1 MVSGVARIESVNVGR
16 VVDVPWGSLK
26 RSAIDKRPAQGRV
39 KVHTLGL
46 GGDEIADLKHHGGAD
61 KAVYAFAGEERDHW
75 AAELGRVLL
84 PGQFGEN
91 LSTRGIDVDDARIGE
106 RWRIGTVVLEVADVR
121 IPCSVFQGFLGE
133 KQWIRRFSERGRVG
147 AYLRIIE
154 PGELAA
160 GDDVDVIET
169 RDHDLSVAFTFR
181 AVTTQRD
188 LLPALGQEPRCSAAI
203 KRELEKPRMHDL
215 PRHRLV

>member
-1 MVSGVARIESVNVGR
+1 MVSGVARVESVNVGH

-26 RSAIDKRPAQGRV
+26 KSAIDKRPAQGRV
-39 KVHTLGL
+39 QVHTLGL
-46 GGDEIADLKHHGGAD
+46 GGDEIGDLERHGGPD

-75 AAELGRVLL
+75 AAELGRALP

-91 LSTRGIDVDDARIGE
+91 LSTRGIDVDDARIGD
-106 RWRIGTVVLEVADVR
+106 RWRIGSVVLEVADVR

-133 KQWIRRFSERGRVG
+133 EQWVRRFSERGRVG
-147 AYLRIIE
+147 AYLRVIE
-154 PGELAA
+154 EGEVAA
-160 GDDVDVIET
+160 GDDLDVIET

-188 LLPALGQEPRCSAAI
+188 LLPALEQEPRCGAAI
-203 KRELEKPRMHDL
+203 KRELGKPRMRDL